1 MKKSIHAALLP
12 FLSLALVVS
21 AMASSLGGTTDAN
34 AASNAAMPQA
44 PLLENWTNPLNVSN
58 ATGLSGYDNTSSL
71 AASPIN
77 GGVTIGWERRDYAN
91 ADNYT
96 MEASNTSLGGGF
108 TLDEVDFTS
117 PDKASGRV
125 RVKNDA
131 QGRRHMVWWQ
141 SDNGNHSCYYARV
154 ETNGNVSVKQ
164 SIPGSSGSGFNHPA
178 VSIGPDNTVHIL
190 CGKNDTSIYYFQRTE
205 AGSWPVQREVVPWEE
220 RPTDLAIEVS
230 NRGVI
235 MAAWR
240 DYGLGG
246 NWDIYTATRQ
256 GTNSWRVENISAP
269 CCNGCPNNSRSYTPW
284 LAPSPD
290 GGLRASW
297 ADERCD
303 PRTEPRQTEVYH
315 REWSPDTGWNNKP
328 LVRITNSDGEDYY
341 TALTVDDTGKSHIVW
356 SDDQGRAVHD
366 FNFAYASGSGTTFSA
381 TEKPY
386 VGWSGGAFQKEP
398 SIDYAL
404 GYIHVS
410 FSSDKEDSQK
420 ENYYVRKQV
429 SDGGT
434 PTPTPTA
441 TPVPPRCERERF
453 VDVCPGDTFY
463 TYIMNLVNLG
473 VISGYSDNTFRP
485 NNNLTRGQA
494 AKIVALAANLPANL
508 QGAPHFT
515 DVPQTNTFYEY
526 VEFSYNAGVIGG
538 YPCGGAGEPCV
549 NNKPYFRPNNNIT
562 RGQISKMTS
571 QAFGFEESV
580 SGQTFSDVPV
590 NNAFY
595 LYIERMARRGIISGY
610 SDGTF
615 RPNTEVTRGQASKI
629 VDGARLQP
637 TATPLA
643 TSTPTITR
651 TFTVTSTSTSTI
663 TPTQTLMPTE
673 TLAPTLT
680 ATETSVIP
688 TIIPTLTVTIVAGS
702 NR

>member
-21 AMASSLGGTTDAN
+21 AMASSLGGSTDAN
-34 AASNAAMPQA
+34 AAIPQA
-44 PLLENWTNPLNVSN
+44 PLLEDWTNPLNITNLVGN
-58 ATGLSGYDNTSSL
+58 SGYDNTSSL
-71 AASPIN
+71 GASPIN
-77 GGVTIGWERRDYAN
+77 GSVTIGWERRDYAN

-96 MEASNTSLGGGF
+96 MQASNTSLGGGF
-108 TLDEVDFTS
+108 TLQEVDYTS

-125 RVKNDA
+125 RVKNDSL
-131 QGRRHMVWWQ
+131 GRRHMVWWQ
-141 SDNGNHSCYYARV
+141 SDAGNHSCYYARV
-154 ETNGNVSVKQ
+154 ETNGIVSVKQ
-164 SIPGSSGSGFNHPA
+164 IIPGSTGSGFNHPA
-178 VSIGPDNTVHIL
+178 IGLGPDNTVHIL
-190 CGKNDTSIYYFQRTE
+190 CGKNDTSIYYWQRTE
-205 AGSWPVQREVVPWEE
+205 AGTWPVQREVVPWDT
-220 RPTDLAIEVS
+220 RPTDLSIEVS

-235 MAAWR
+235 MAAYR

-256 GTNSWRVENISAP
+256 GTNNWRVENISAP

-303 PRTEPRQTEVYH
+303 PRTEPRQTEVYY
-315 REWSPDTGWNNKP
+315 REWAPDTGWNNKP
-328 LVRITNSDGEDYY
+328 LVRVTNSDGEDYY
-341 TALTVDDTGKSHIVW
+341 TSITVDDTGKSHIVW

-366 FNFAYASGSGTTFSA
+366 YNFAYASGMGTTFSA

-386 VGWSGGAFQKEP
+386 VAWSGGAFQKEP

-404 GYIHVS
+404 GWIHVS
-410 FSSDKEDSQK
+410 FSSDRDDSQK
-420 ENYYVRKQV
+420 ENYYVRKEV
-429 SDGGT
+429 GGGT
-434 PTPTPTA
+434 PQPTPTS
-441 TPVPPRCERERF
+441 TPIPTRCPGERF
-453 VDVCPGDTFY
+453 LDVCPGDTFY

-473 VISGYSDNTFRP
+473 VISGYADGTFRP

-515 DVPQTNTFYEY
+515 DVPPNHTFYEY

-538 YPCGGAGEPCV
+538 YPCGGPGEPCDGQQRA
-549 NNKPYFRPNNNIT
+549 YFRPGNNIT

-571 QAFGFEESV
+571 QAFGFNEPV
-580 SGQTFSDVPV
+580 SGQTFSDVPPS
-590 NNAFY
+590 NAFY
-595 LYIERMARRGIISGY
+595 VFIERMARRGIISGY
-610 SDGTF
+610 ADGTF

-629 VDGARLQP
+629 IDGARLQP

-643 TSTPTITR
+643 TATPTITA
-651 TFTVTSTSTSTI
+651 TFTA
-663 TPTQTLMPTE
+663 TPIVAPTE
-673 TLAPTLT
+673 TLL
-680 ATETSVIP
+680 P
-688 TIIPTLTVTIVAGS
+688 TITVTLQAQPS
-702 NR
+702 R